1 MSASPLSDRGPDG
14 EAFQPRRR
22 SRASRRSPQP
32 AHADRRRS
40 LESDRRPSRPEL
52 RTSRP
57 AAERWAEAPDGGD
70 GPQPP
75 DPGARAGGYRQD
87 LSRGRRGGGG
97 SRGRRGGAPRP
108 PASRGDRKGAGW
120 GKGGSV

>member
-75 DPGARAGGYRQD
+75 DPGARAGGDQPD
-87 LSRGRRGGGG
+87 LTPGTRGGGR
-97 SRGRRGGAPRP
+97 SPSPPGGP
-108 PASRGDRKGAGW
+108 PPPP
-120 GKGGSV
+120 